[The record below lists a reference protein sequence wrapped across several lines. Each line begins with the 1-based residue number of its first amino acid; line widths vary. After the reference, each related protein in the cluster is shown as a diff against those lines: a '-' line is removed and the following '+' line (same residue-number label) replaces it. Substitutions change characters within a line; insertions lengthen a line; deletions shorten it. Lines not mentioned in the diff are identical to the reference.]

1 MDRADFKDM
10 CVKSVPLVKFYR
22 EGRERYPMNNRGRWH
37 HGLLLPVRGC
47 ERYFFSDAV
56 FDAAPGTLLYIPKG
70 ETYRIEF
77 DGEES
82 AVYCIDIELV
92 EQIDARPMLLS
103 LDAKSALPAVFSEAC
118 SVFEKNPPER
128 DAALKSLVYRCFS
141 EIIAQQHAHG
151 TCADENK
158 KRLAPALE
166 YLHAHYTNPDFSVE
180 ELAKCAKM
188 SRRYFEKLFFL
199 EKGMTPRDYII
210 GLKMELARELLRGE
224 KLSVNDVAYELGYA
238 DVYHFSKI
246 FKQKNGVSPSEYRR
260 RS

>member
-77 DGEES
+77 NGEES

-166 YLHAHYTNPDFSVE
+166 YLHAHYTNPDFYVE

-224 KLSVNDVAYELGYA
+224 KLSVNDVACELGYA

-246 FKQKNGVSPSEYRR
+246 FKQKTGVSPSEYRR